1 MRTIQIL
8 GGKKQKVRAG
18 DILGSLTKEA
28 GIDGKLIGKINILPM
43 VSYVAIDNSVAK
55 IAEQQLQNGK
65 MKGRN
70 FKARIMKG

>member
-1 MRTIQIL
+1 
-8 GGKKQKVRAG
+8 KVRAG

-43 VSYVAIDNSVAK
+43 VSYVAVDNSVVK
-55 IAEQQLQNGK
+55 QAEQQLQNGK

-70 FKARIMKG
+70 FKARIMK

>member
-8 GGKKQKVRAG
+8 GGKKEKVRAG

-43 VSYVAIDNSVAK
+43 VSYVAVDNSVVK
-55 IAEQQLQNGK
+55 QAEQQLQNGK

-70 FKARIMKG
+70 FKARIMK

>member
-1 MRTIQIL
+1 
-8 GGKKQKVRAG
+8 
-18 DILGSLTKEA
+18 
-28 GIDGKLIGKINILPM
+28 IDGKLIGKINILPM

-70 FKARIMKG
+70 FKARVMKG